1 MQAENTTIK
10 LSKKTKQRLDNLK
23 EYDRETYEQVI
34 EKILYILNVIRKS
47 PLFGS
52 KVLGRIDKNIKR
64 KQDYEK
70 QSGQFV

>member
-70 QSGQFV
+70 QLGQFV